1 MNKREAVLGIVLS
14 LVLLLN
20 VGVTAYNSLLLEH
33 VTMNQAALS
42 EGLADLSYTN
52 EQVASELGA
61 LTDYLTYLS
70 GRLLTKTGA
79 QGEFSLQIHLTAVHR
94 RDGVIIGFS
103 EHAGTLTTIGKNY
116 IEGKL
121 GNNFTI
127 AVYPSA
133 QWISLSNDAGAPG
146 AAWTEI
152 PVEINANNL
161 TRAQGAY
168 ASTGDGVWT
177 VIYMFTASGGQSVQ
191 LAGLQWAPGA
201 VSDNNLLC
209 ADQISA
215 AAMIAADTLELTW
228 TITVT

>member
-1 MNKREAVLGIVLS
+1 MDKQKLVLGVGLC

-20 VGVTAYNSLLLEH
+20 VGVTAYNSLLLEQ
-33 VTMNQAALS
+33 VTVNQSLLA
-42 EGLADLSYTN
+42 EGLNGLSYTN
-52 EQVASELGA
+52 EKVASELGA
-61 LTDYLTYLS
+61 LTEYLTYLS
-70 GRLLTKTGA
+70 GQLLTKTGA

-94 RDGVIIGFS
+94 RNGEIIGFS
-103 EHAGTLTTIGKNY
+103 EHAGVLTTIGKNY

-127 AVYPSA
+127 ASYPSA

-152 PVEINANNL
+152 PNEIAANNL

-168 ASTGDGVWT
+168 TSTGDGVWT
-177 VIYMFTASGGQSVQ
+177 ISSTFTASGNQAVQ
-191 LAGLQWAPGA
+191 LAGLQWAPGSA
-201 VSDNNLLC
+201 TDNNLLC

-215 AAMIAADTLELTW
+215 ASMIAGDTLTLTW
-228 TITVT
+228 TNTIT